1 MILIKP
7 FFKSNQRDSF
17 EVSIHVI

>member
-1 MILIKP
+1 MILIKL